1 MSHNSTQEIIEM
13 LQAVLDSAEEL
24 PDYICNS
31 ENYPAGKT
39 VVLEDIKLDSFDF
52 VIKAAIDRLEKTAKH
67 DISRRYKND

>member
-13 LQAVLDSAEEL
+13 LQALLDSAAEL
-24 PDYICNS
+24 PEYICNS

-52 VIKAAIDRLEKTAKH
+52 VINSAIDRLKKIAPN
-67 DISRRYKND
+67 DVSRRY